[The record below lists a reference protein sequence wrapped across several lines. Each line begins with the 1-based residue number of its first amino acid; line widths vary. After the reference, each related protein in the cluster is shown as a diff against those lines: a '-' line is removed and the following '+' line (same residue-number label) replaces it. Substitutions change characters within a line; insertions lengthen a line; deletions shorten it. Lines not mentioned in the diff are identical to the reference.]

1 MATIGSLGEKLD
13 LVIRQGA
20 SFGPY
25 QVTVKN
31 PDDTPVDLTGQIIE
45 GQIRRNAL
53 DATAAATFTVS
64 VVDAAAGEFSFEL
77 TSADTAALVAGETLD
92 SVASRYVWDMDMRDP
107 GNRVVPLFYGEC
119 KVFREVSRG

>member
-1 MATIGSLGEKLD
+1 M
-13 LVIRQGA
+13 
-20 SFGPY
+20 
-25 QVTVKN
+25 
-31 PDDTPVDLTGQIIE
+31 
-45 GQIRRNAL
+45 
-53 DATAAATFTVS
+53 S